1 MKIAI
6 AGVGDVGIYFI
17 EEFCRSEHEVVL
29 ITSKPKSLLKPLG
42 IEQRATDYSVE
53 SLMSHLH
60 DCDAVVSTF
69 AGPDD
74 KYISSHLA
82 ILEACRHSPTCKRF
96 LPSAWTTN
104 IEDFGDQPI
113 MLSHSRKVVRRA
125 LHSQNE
131 IKWTMVC
138 NGWFMD
144 YLLPASQRYL
154 RDISY
159 AWVMDHQNQMFELYA
174 DGLQKVTLTSVR
186 DVARAALSI
195 LEHDGVDWSEFT
207 HLGGQ
212 TLTYRELY
220 SLIKRRDP
228 SWALKKLPL
237 AVVIERIT
245 SGNLAGEDLD
255 LEYFRLMG
263 FTNCNQVPEDRAL
276 TWGTGM
282 LEGLRA
288 RGVEEFLDEAS
299 MNEKMVP

>member
-17 EEFCRSEHEVVL
+17 EEFCRSEHDVVL
-29 ITSKPKSLLKPLG
+29 ITSKPKPLLKPLD
-42 IEQRATDYSVE
+42 IKQHVTDYSVE
-53 SLMSHLH
+53 SLTPILR

-82 ILEACRHSPTCKRF
+82 ILEACRHSPRCKRF

-104 IEDFGDQPI
+104 MEDFGDQPI
-113 MLSHSRKVVRRA
+113 MFARSRDTVWKA
-125 LHSQNE
+125 LRSQHE

-144 YLLPASQRYL
+144 YVLPASQRYL
-154 RDISY
+154 RDVSY
-159 AWVMDHQNQMFELYA
+159 AWVMDYQNKVFELYA
-174 DGLQKVTLTSVR
+174 DGLQKVTLTSAR

-195 LEHDGVDWSEFT
+195 LEHDGVEWSEFT
-207 HLGGQ
+207 HLGGE
-212 TLTYRELY
+212 TMTYLDLY
-220 SLIKRRDP
+220 RLIKRRDP
-228 SWALKKLPL
+228 AWQVRRLPF
-237 AVVIERIT
+237 AEVIQRIT
-245 SGNLAGEDLD
+245 SGKLVGEGIE

-263 FTNCNQVPEDRAL
+263 FTNCNQVPADRAL

-288 RGVEEFLDEAS
+288 RGVEEFLDEARRD
-299 MNEKMVP
+299 ERVVP